1 MDSDTPPS
9 AGFYNLL
16 GWFEAN
22 KQRVAVGACVIAL
35 LGAII
40 GFFAWRGGQRALE
53 AEEALSSVRMP
64 LVPSETPAPGTAEAL
79 AKIADEFPKTLAAPK
94 ARLRAGTVYFD
105 QANYTKAQEQF
116 ERFLRDHGD
125 TEWTPQAV
133 LGVAACLDAQGKVN
147 EAIAKYNDFITRYS
161 SEPAADQARLSLA
174 RLYEQS
180 KQPAL
185 AFDVLR
191 KMTEGQTQTGF
202 SPSAQEAQEKIRVL
216 LTKHPELMPPP
227 QPPAAT
233 PTLFTNIPAPATN
246 VLHLTNLIRRT
257 NASTISNSNA
267 PRILLNPGPANT
279 GK

>member
-22 KQRVAVGACVIAL
+22 KQRVAVGACVIAI
-35 LGAII
+35 LGAIA
-40 GFFAWRGGQRALE
+40 GFFAWRSGQRGLE

-64 LVPSETPAPGTAEAL
+64 LAPSEAPAPGTAEAL
-79 AKIADEFPKTLAAPK
+79 AKIADEFPKTQAAPK
-94 ARLRAGTVYFD
+94 ARIRAGTVYFD
-105 QANYTKAQEQF
+105 QGNYAKAQEQF
-116 ERFLRDHGD
+116 EKFLRDHGD
-125 TEWTPQAV
+125 TAWTPQAI
-133 LGVAACLDAQGKVN
+133 LGIAACLDAQNKVN
-147 EAIAKYNDFITRYS
+147 EAITKYNDFATRYAS
-161 SEPAADQARLSLA
+161 DPAADQARLSLA

-191 KMTEGQTQTGF
+191 KMTEGQAQAGF
-202 SPSAQEAQEKIRVL
+202 SPSAQEAQEKIREL

-227 QPPAAT
+227 PPPAVT
-233 PTLFTNIPAPATN
+233 PSLFTNVPAPATN
-246 VLHLTNLIRRT
+246 ILNLTNLIRGT
-257 NASTISNSNA
+257 NASIISNTNA
-267 PRILLNPGPANT
+267 PKILLNPGPTNT